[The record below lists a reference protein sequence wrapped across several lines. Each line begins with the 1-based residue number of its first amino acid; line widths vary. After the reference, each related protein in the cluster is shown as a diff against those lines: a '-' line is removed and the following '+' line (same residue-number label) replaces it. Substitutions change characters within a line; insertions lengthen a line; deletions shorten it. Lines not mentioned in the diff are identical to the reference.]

1 MTIRV
6 LLVDDD
12 ASVREALGQTLELAD
27 MSPILAGSYIEA
39 KDHIGADFNGVVI
52 SDIRMPGK
60 DGFALL
66 EYVRGVDGDL
76 PVILLTGEGDIP
88 MAVKGISAGAFD
100 FLEKPCAPKDLLAVV
115 ERAQKTRALV
125 LENRQLKRQ
134 LETGDA
140 AARMLFGTS
149 ALSEELRMN
158 VRAMARTG
166 AEVLISGAPGTGTS
180 KIAEVIHLLS
190 AVSNGPFVKTAAAS
204 LTPNSLAEALAGA
217 DGGSLFLDEVAA
229 LSPSAQFALL
239 ECLETGCGA
248 RVLAGSY
255 RDLGDE
261 VAAGRF
267 NHDLYYKLAVTG
279 VRIPSLRE
287 RPEDIPVLFRHYVAI
302 ACEQAALPLPS
313 ITPAMISRLMAQDW
327 PGNARAL
334 MNTAMRFAMGLGEG
348 EEEAELGLNE
358 QLAQVE
364 RSLLAEALQRYNGNA
379 SKAARGLKLP
389 RKTFYDKLTKYGIR
403 PDGFR

>member
-1 MTIRV
+1 MNMRV

-27 MSPILAGSYIEA
+27 MVPILAGSYIEA
-39 KDHIGADFNGVVI
+39 KDHISADFNGVVI

-66 EYVRGVDGDL
+66 EYVRSMDADL

-125 LENRQLKRQ
+125 LENRHLKRQ

-158 VRAMARTG
+158 VRAVARTG

-190 AVSNGPFVKTAAAS
+190 AVSDGPFVKTAAAS
-204 LTPNSLAEALAGA
+204 LTSDSLAEALAGA

-229 LSPSAQFALL
+229 LIPSAQFALT
-239 ECLETGCGA
+239 ECLEKSCGV

-255 RDLGDE
+255 RDLSEE

-287 RPEDIPVLFRHYVAI
+287 RPEDIGVLFRHYVAL
-302 ACEQAALPLPS
+302 ACEQSGCLSATSSPQRVLEVPHTRVTLDGMGRIPSPCLEASPL
-313 ITPAMISRLMAQDW
+313 Q
-327 PGNARAL
+327 
-334 MNTAMRFAMGLGEG
+334 
-348 EEEAELGLNE
+348 
-358 QLAQVE
+358 
-364 RSLLAEALQRYNGNA
+364 
-379 SKAARGLKLP
+379 
-389 RKTFYDKLTKYGIR
+389 
-403 PDGFR
+403 